1 MEILHILALQRLS
14 GIGPK
19 LLNKILSTES
29 ITAPS
34 TPSDLLEIFK
44 VANSVSGKI
53 PVPSIE
59 NAVKGWTQAQE
70 ILKIS
75 KENNIRVISRDS
87 PEYPKFLSRI
97 PDPPALLHVKGNIEL
112 LNKDCVAVVGT
123 RTPSELGIIK
133 AEKISFLL
141 SKEGYVVVSG
151 LANGIDS
158 AAHLGALNAG
168 GFTIAVL
175 SHGLDTVYPREN
187 EKLADQILKNNGVL
201 VSEHPWGTKINK
213 SNLVSR
219 DRIQSGLSLGVFVV
233 ETKEKGGTMHTVEF
247 CKNQNRT
254 LVVLRPYDEFVPD
267 LKVSGNK
274 KLISDKLADFYFKE
288 NEDLNSIKV
297 RMESIKKETFKD
309 NFLSYFNSSFENF
322 FHSDAKN
329 SINVCSNRNSG
340 VESKKKLWS
349 DFCHQYNVL
358 EKSVPLFE
366 TEGLLI
372 NTYNYGNKS
381 KKRKVLKRSKDME
394 SLIINEAKR
403 VVVDFHKEMKSG
415 YRKVSSS
422 FDNESFGIYDGLL
435 YIMLSKEGDTV
446 IPLYIGKCD
455 KFDKNHNL
463 SENFKNVEKNKGQ
476 FCGWGYNKGC
486 HLGDLS
492 SYLFDYDNSPSST
505 LKYEKWV
512 NVLFKSGFSA
522 KPELKEQ
529 IFIWVVA
536 WNKENVGPWKEFGP
550 ISLEFLESLLI
561 GIVNDIFP
569 NTLLRD

>member
-1 MEILHILALQRLS
+1 MEILHILALQRLP

-19 LLNKILSTES
+19 LLNRILSTEKL
-29 ITAPS
+29 TAPS
-34 TPSDLLEIFK
+34 TPSDLLEIVK
-44 VANSVSGKI
+44 MANSFSGKI

-59 NAVKGWTQAQE
+59 DAVKGWTQAQE

-75 KENNIRVISRDS
+75 KENNIRVISRES
-87 PEYPKFLSRI
+87 PEYPKLLSRI
-97 PDPPALLHVKGNIEL
+97 PDPPALLHIKGNIEL

-133 AEKISFLL
+133 AEEISYFL
-141 SKEGYVVVSG
+141 SNEGYVVVSG
-151 LANGIDS
+151 LASGIDS

-187 EKLADQILKNNGVL
+187 EKLADQILKSKGVL

-213 SNLVSR
+213 SNLVAR

-254 LVVLRPYDEFVPD
+254 LIVLRPYNEFVPD

-274 KLISDKLADFYFKE
+274 KLISEKLADFYFKE
-288 NEDLNSIKV
+288 KEDLRSIKV
-297 RMESIKKETFKD
+297 RMELTKKEAFED
-309 NFLSYFNSSFENF
+309 NSLFHLYSSFEKLSN
-322 FHSDAKN
+322 SDAKKDFN
-329 SINVCSNRNSG
+329 LCSNINNS
-340 VESKKKLWS
+340 VESKKKFWS
-349 DFCHQYNVL
+349 DFCHQYKIL
-358 EKSVPLFE
+358 ENAVPLFE
-366 TEGLLI
+366 TEGLFV
-372 NTYNYGNKS
+372 NTLNYGNKP

-394 SLIINEAKR
+394 SLIINEAKKI
-403 VVVDFHKEMKSG
+403 VVDFYKETKNSYG
-415 YRKVSSS
+415 RVSPS
-422 FDNESFGIYDGLL
+422 FDNENFGIYDGLI
-435 YIMLSKEGDTV
+435 YILFYKKDDTV
-446 IPLYIGKCD
+446 VPLYIEKCD
-455 KFDKNHNL
+455 KFDKNRNL
-463 SENFKNVEKNKGQ
+463 SENFKNIEKNKGI
-476 FCGWGYNKGC
+476 FCRWGYNKGC

-492 SYLFDYDNSPSST
+492 SYLFDSDNSPNSRQ
-505 LKYEKWV
+505 KYKIWA
-512 NVLFKSGFSA
+512 NVLFKSGSSP

-529 IFIWVVA
+529 VFIWVTA
-536 WNKENVGPWKEFGP
+536 WNKENMGPWKDFGP

-561 GIVNDIFP
+561 GIADNTFP

>member
-1 MEILHILALQRLS
+1 MEILHILALQRFP

-19 LLNKILSTES
+19 LLNRILSTENL
-29 ITAPS
+29 TAPS
-34 TPSDLLEIFK
+34 TPSDLLEIIK
-44 VANSVSGKI
+44 VANSFSGKI

-59 NAVKGWTQAQE
+59 DAVKGWTQAQE
-70 ILKIS
+70 ILKTS

-87 PEYPKFLSRI
+87 PEYPKLLSRI

-133 AEKISFLL
+133 AEEISYLL

-151 LANGIDS
+151 LASGIDS

-187 EKLADQILKNNGVL
+187 EKLADQILKSKGVL

-213 SNLVSR
+213 SNLVAR

-254 LVVLRPYDEFVPD
+254 LVVLLPYDEFVPD

-274 KLISDKLADFYFKE
+274 KLISEKLADFYFKE
-288 NEDLNSIKV
+288 KKDLHSIKV
-297 RMESIKKETFKD
+297 KMEFTKKGTSKD
-309 NFLSYFNSSFENF
+309 DFLSYLHSSFEKHS
-322 FHSDAKN
+322 HSDDEN
-329 SINVCSNRNSG
+329 DVDVFSNGNNF

-349 DFCHQYNVL
+349 DFCHQYKVL
-358 EKSVPLFE
+358 ENAVPLFE
-366 TEGLLI
+366 TEGLLV
-372 NTYNYGNKS
+372 NTFNYGNKS
-381 KKRKVLKRSKDME
+381 KKRKMLKRSKDMD
-394 SLIINEAKR
+394 SLIISEAKK
-403 VVVDFHKEMKSG
+403 VVLDYYKEMKSG
-415 YRKVSSS
+415 YGKVSPS
-422 FDNESFGIYDGLL
+422 FDNENFGIYYGLL
-435 YIMLSKEGDTV
+435 YIMLSKIDNV
-446 IPLYIGKCD
+446 VVPLHIGKCD
-455 KFDKNHNL
+455 KFDKNHDL
-463 SENFKNVEKNKGQ
+463 SEDFKNIEKSKGN

-492 SYLFDYDNSPSST
+492 SYLFDYENSSNTSQ
-505 LKYEKWV
+505 KYEKWA
-512 NVLFKSGFSA
+512 NVLFKSGSST
-522 KPELKEQ
+522 KPELKEKV
-529 IFIWVVA
+529 FIWVTA

-561 GIVNDIFP
+561 GVADNTFP